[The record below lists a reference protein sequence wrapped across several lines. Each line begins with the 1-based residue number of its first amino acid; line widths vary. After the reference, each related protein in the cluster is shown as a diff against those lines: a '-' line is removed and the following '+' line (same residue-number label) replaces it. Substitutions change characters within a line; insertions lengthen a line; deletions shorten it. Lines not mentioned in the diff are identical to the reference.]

1 MAPVLRQGW
10 TVKDPNQSADVFTAN
25 VPTKFSDGTAA
36 NAFTGA
42 EVVVNT
48 RISNGN
54 YDVYERGL
62 AGGGQGN
69 IIYSFNA
76 SNSKIDIKNQ
86 AAYDRFF
93 DNSTP
98 AGKKNLD
105 TLNKQIKTATYDIA
119 QINAGTDPQRNTDFN
134 NLKKTDAYKSLANQQ
149 KPGQRLA
156 NAVAPPGGDPT
167 GGVTAAGV
175 PIDGAAISKAVGV
188 KEGTRNKFPGAAGE
202 KPLVYP
208 ITLKNE
214 LQDVI
219 KFSMIQ
225 YRPKTYSS
233 DKFGYGERTRLSPTI
248 EDGKVSGKDTQIIG
262 TVVLPIPNG
271 ISDSNAVTWGGADSN
286 AAQAA
291 IGSVVSGSI
300 TNGVSGGADAI
311 GNLVKTVYK
320 NTPEVQAAITGLFV
334 DNATQQQGFL
344 ARTAGLIIN
353 PNLELLFSAPTL
365 RPFNFTFKLASRSP
379 KESETIRSIIRFF
392 KQGMSPIRSQ
402 SNLFLKAPHTFQI
415 QYLHKVESISF
426 LNKFKECALQS
437 FSVSYTPEGQYAT
450 FNDGAMVSYQITMQ
464 FSELE
469 PVFNDDYEDGIGDKA
484 TDTEIGF

>member
-1 MAPVLRQGW
+1 MAAREI
-10 TVKDPNQSADVFTAN
+10 TVVKQKYQTG
-25 VPTKFSDGTAA
+25 DGTDLFLSNKIKVEADA
-36 NAFTGA
+36 NGKYVPGSAVTTLSLHDTGGNILGDVK
-42 EVVVNT
+42 EVAT
-48 RISNGN
+48 RGADGIWVLKKDGNGN
-54 YDVYERGL
+54 PVAGL
-62 AGGGQGN
+62 DLQ
-69 IIYSFNA
+69 
-76 SNSKIDIKNQ
+76 
-86 AAYDRFF
+86 
-93 DNSTP
+93 
-98 AGKKNLD
+98 
-105 TLNKQIKTATYDIA
+105 
-119 QINAGTDPQRNTDFN
+119 
-134 NLKKTDAYKSLANQQ
+134 KSLANRNSMLNVNLNNHIKQSMGAPLQ
-149 KPGQRLA
+149 GVPAGQV
-156 NAVAPPGGDPT
+156 NNNTPQAVAAAIGIGT
-167 GGVTAAGV
+167 NTASSSGV

-202 KPLVYP
+202 KPIVYP

-415 QYLHKVESISF
+415 QYLHKGAEHKF
-426 LNKFKECALQS
+426 LNKFKECALTN

-450 FNDGAMVSYQITMQ
+450 FNDGAMVSYSITMQ

-469 PVFNDDYEDGIGDKA
+469 PVFNDDYTALDQNE
-484 TDTEIGF
+484 DTEIGF

>member
-10 TVKDPNQSADVFTAN
+10 TVKDQNQSADVFTAN

-62 AGGGQGN
+62 AGVGQGN

-119 QINAGTDPQRNTDFN
+119 QLNTGTDPQRNKDFD

-156 NAVAPPGGDPT
+156 NAVTEPGGDPT
-167 GGVTAAGV
+167 GGPPGTGGV
-175 PIDGAAISKAVGV
+175 SDAEFKTGISDSK
-188 KEGTRNKFPGAAGE
+188 KTRSQFP
-202 KPLVYP
+202 
-208 ITLKNE
+208 TLKYPE
-214 LQDVI
+214 KLDAKKQDVI
-219 KFSMIQ
+219 QFSMLKYSPKAFQ
-225 YRPKTYSS
+225 TTKDNLGGFADRPS
-233 DKFGYGERTRLSPTI
+233 I
-248 EDGKVSGKDTQIIG
+248 GKDRNAIG
-262 TVVLPIPNG
+262 VVTLPIPNG
-271 ISDSNAVTWGGADSN
+271 ISDSNTLNWGDPTMNAAEALAANVALSGIRGGGAAAANTLGGGVDGIQKNSGEVASGMAALFAGLAANGN
-286 AAQAA
+286 AA
-291 IGSVVSGSI
+291 SI
-300 TNGVSGGADAI
+300 LQRTEGA
-311 GNLVKTVYK
+311 V
-320 NTPEVQAAITGLFV
+320 
-334 DNATQQQGFL
+334 
-344 ARTAGLIIN
+344 IN
-353 PNLELLFSAPTL
+353 PNLELLFNAPTL
-365 RPFNFTFKLASRSP
+365 RPFNFTFKLASRSET
-379 KESETIRSIIRFF
+379 ESKIIRSIIRFF
-392 KQGMSPIRSQ
+392 KQGSAAQKSE

-415 QYLHKVESISF
+415 QYLHRGEEHKF

-464 FSELE
+464 FQELE
-469 PVFNDDYEDGIGDKA
+469 PIFNDDYTNDGTNPSPDIGY
-484 TDTEIGF
+484 

>member
-1 MAPVLRQGW
+1 MSQHQITVERPWANIPTKQLINTETGETEVFVRNPPFSDIKVAQSGANNQWEITDKNALLTNYKNYNSKNSTNITEQELNKKFFTDGTKQFNNDRAAVINKNSPENTKTFLATKQNPVPG
-10 TVKDPNQSADVFTAN
+10 TIDPKTGIKAGQTSPTTAN
-25 VPTKFSDGTAA
+25 QATNPG
-36 NAFTGA
+36 TGA
-42 EVVVNT
+42 
-48 RISNGN
+48 
-54 YDVYERGL
+54 
-62 AGGGQGN
+62 
-69 IIYSFNA
+69 
-76 SNSKIDIKNQ
+76 
-86 AAYDRFF
+86 
-93 DNSTP
+93 
-98 AGKKNLD
+98 
-105 TLNKQIKTATYDIA
+105 
-119 QINAGTDPQRNTDFN
+119 
-134 NLKKTDAYKSLANQQ
+134 
-149 KPGQRLA
+149 
-156 NAVAPPGGDPT
+156 
-167 GGVTAAGV
+167 

-208 ITLKNE
+208 ITLRDDF
-214 LQDVI
+214 QDVI

-415 QYLHKVESISF
+415 QYLHRGKEHKF

-437 FSVSYTPEGQYAT
+437 FNVSYTPEGQYAT
-450 FNDGAMVSYQITMQ
+450 FTDGAMVSYQITMQ

-469 PVFNDDYEDGIGDKA
+469 PIFTKDYDSSPDGIG
-484 TDTEIGF
+484 F